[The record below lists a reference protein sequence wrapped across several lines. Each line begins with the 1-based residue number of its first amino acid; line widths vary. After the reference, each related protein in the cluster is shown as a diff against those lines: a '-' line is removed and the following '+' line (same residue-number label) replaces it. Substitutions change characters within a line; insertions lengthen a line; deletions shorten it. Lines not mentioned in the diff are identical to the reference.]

1 MGRGTSHTLCGLLIY
16 SGGVCIIEKFNSDDI
31 SVDSITVDNA
41 IRPACN
47 LNKNAI
53 LLVSNPA
60 NDTASTE
67 KGVLSNISSCG
78 VGSWKLT
85 LLDSSRNGFSANVEG
100 EASVIAGDRIRV
112 SYSGAQTGKDEYVIA
127 LLCDADGDAICW
139 GTLAQNSESG
149 TEWLSVPRDVS
160 PGTYTLKV
168 FSEHRSGNYKS
179 DYTSEPQEITLN
191 VTPPREYTPQATFTA
206 TGSNSGILHNVGPGM
221 QYCVDGGHYW
231 YNITSDNMEIS
242 GINADA
248 LFVVDV
254 KKLGDG
260 ITTVDSAAQRIVV
273 SQAEAPS
280 PVGVDCTNHEQNDGQ
295 ITNIDATMEYR
306 NSDNAEW
313 ADIGGTALM
322 GLSPGTYE
330 VHVKASGLILA
341 SPSVAVTI
349 GEHTCVG
356 QGDWSY
362 DVNDH
367 WKLCTCGAKVDES
380 AHSGGETTCM
390 SPATCAVCGQLY
402 GEKDPSNH
410 AGEIEWAQ
418 TPYNHSGTYGCCGV
432 TVEDEPHEWIEG
444 TCSVCGYA
452 CQHEGGKAP
461 CTEHAMCDIC
471 GIQYGELDPNNHK
484 ASSEWT
490 QEDDRHYHVCEYG
503 CGTHLDEAMCSG
515 GEATCTSPATCEVC
529 GQPYG
534 EIDALHHTNFV
545 KIEGKPAT
553 HFAEGNIEYWY
564 CDGCKKY
571 YSDETCVY
579 EISYELTILPMIE
592 HAPDGTGWHF
602 DANNHWQTCECGA
615 KLDMAAHNFSWVIDS
630 EATTTEPG
638 SKHEECTMC
647 GYEKASVEIP
657 ATGAGDGGRL
667 RRRW

>member
-1 MGRGTSHTLCGLLIY
+1 M
-16 SGGVCIIEKFNSDDI
+16 
-31 SVDSITVDNA
+31 
-41 IRPACN
+41 
-47 LNKNAI
+47 
-53 LLVSNPA
+53 
-60 NDTASTE
+60 
-67 KGVLSNISSCG
+67 
-78 VGSWKLT
+78 
-85 LLDSSRNGFSANVEG
+85 
-100 EASVIAGDRIRV
+100 
-112 SYSGAQTGKDEYVIA
+112 
-127 LLCDADGDAICW
+127 
-139 GTLAQNSESG
+139 
-149 TEWLSVPRDVS
+149 
-160 PGTYTLKV
+160 
-168 FSEHRSGNYKS
+168 
-179 DYTSEPQEITLN
+179 
-191 VTPPREYTPQATFTA
+191 
-206 TGSNSGILHNVGPGM
+206 
-221 QYCVDGGHYW
+221 
-231 YNITSDNMEIS
+231 
-242 GINADA
+242 
-248 LFVVDV
+248 
-254 KKLGDG
+254 
-260 ITTVDSAAQRIVV
+260 
-273 SQAEAPS
+273 
-280 PVGVDCTNHEQNDGQ
+280 
-295 ITNIDATMEYR
+295 
-306 NSDNAEW
+306 
-313 ADIGGTALM
+313 
-322 GLSPGTYE
+322 
-330 VHVKASGLILA
+330 
-341 SPSVAVTI
+341 
-349 GEHTCVG
+349 G

-367 WKLCTCGAKVDES
+367 CKLCTCGAKVDES
-380 AHSGGETTCM
+380 AHSGGEATCM

-432 TVEDEPHEWIEG
+432 TVEDEPHEWIDG

-452 CQHEGGKAP
+452 CQHEGGKAT

-503 CGTHLDEAMCSG
+503 CGTHLDEAMCSD

-534 EIDALHHTNFV
+534 EIDALLHTNFV

-571 YSDETCVY
+571 HSDETCVY

-602 DANNHWQTCECGA
+602 DANSHWQTCECGA

-657 ATGAGDGGRL
+657 ATGAGDGGGSGEGGSDETDDEASDSTSSGDKVSDEGSFADGASNGDDSDVNKSGATPQTGDNATVFGVSVAVTAVAALIVAAIAFRAT
-667 RRRW
+667 RKQGKRW